1 MIGEIVGSI
10 ETYLAGINKDI
21 AVLIISMLPIVELR
35 GAIPFG
41 VGMGMNVLRV
51 ALLSVIGNLIPVPF
65 VIWLIRPILEWLKKT
80 KVLSKIGA
88 WIDSRTMKKSENI
101 TKYKMLG
108 LMILVAIPLPGTGAW
123 TGAMVAGLLNMR
135 VKDSFPAIALGV
147 VIAGILVISI
157 TYGVKFLFAF

>member
-1 MIGEIVGSI
+1 MLGEIITSI
-10 ETYLAGINKDI
+10 ETYLSGINKDI
-21 AVLIISMLPIVELR
+21 AVFIISMLPIVELR

-41 VGMGMNVLRV
+41 VGMGLNVLRV
-51 ALLSVIGNLIPVPF
+51 FVLSVIGNLVPVPF
-65 VIWLIRPILEWLKKT
+65 VIWLIRPIVEWLKKS
-80 KVLSKIGA
+80 KLFSKIGS
-88 WIDSRTMKKSENI
+88 WLDGRTKKKSKNI

-123 TGAMVAGLLNMR
+123 TGAMVAGLLDMR

-147 VIAGILVISI
+147 VIAGILVVSV